1 MSNVGRMRELTK
13 EEMNMIAGGVLPMND
28 GIQEGVGD
36 IVAGAKAAV
45 AGQVKTGLGLIAE
58 GINDIKGRS

>member
-1 MSNVGRMRELTK
+1 MSNVGSMRELTN
-13 EEMNMIAGGVLPMND
+13 EEMNLIAGGVTTND
-28 GIQEGVGD
+28 GVQEGVVD
-36 IVAGAKAAV
+36 IVAGAKDVV